1 MTHALSCLPA
11 FLILGCILVW
21 GARIPHP
28 DLGHDITVP
37 IRDNF
42 PLSPHHTMEVTLA
55 PGKGFDIEPTGM
67 RPSTG
72 YEVRVSYLG
81 SAPVDITLRWD
92 DGKTVPSPA
101 ARTLLDAEKIIFVTD
116 AAGLPVRVSQ
126 TCATLSCGN
135 LHISTL
141 FWQPQPMILVDAHYN
156 GVSAQV
162 GAEKQPVKF
171 AISMSDCLFIPSMIM
186 SFVLLDH
193 PDSMGILQ
201 FLRSYRP

>member
-1 MTHALSCLPA
+1 MVSIVNVRALPA
-11 FLILGCILVW
+11 FLILGCVLVW

-28 DLGHDITVP
+28 DLGHDIAVP

-92 DGKTVPSPA
+92 DGKTVPSPM
-101 ARTLLDAEKIIFVTD
+101 ARTLLDAEKITFVTD
-116 AAGLPVRVSQ
+116 AAGLPVRVFPIR
-126 TCATLSCGN
+126 AALSHRN
-135 LHISTL
+135 LQISNL
-141 FWQPQPMILVDAHYN
+141 LILQPQPMILVDAHYN
-156 GVSAQV
+156 GVSAQL

-171 AISMSDCLFIPSMIM
+171 AISMCNCLLNSTDNSTLFIWI
-186 SFVLLDH
+186 F
-193 PDSMGILQ
+193 
-201 FLRSYRP
+201 